1 MADDKKKGDE
11 GAAKSAADE
20 ARQRAQAARQD
31 QGDAAGGVAA
41 DVARAGADDK
51 VAPAK
56 GEAPAGEQVASLT
69 PEQVTQMLAR
79 MAALEALV
87 AGSRGLEGPA
97 IGDTKSTVALAPA
110 AVNQPQHAVRAAGI
124 TSAPT
129 GQPIA
134 KAYTPQAGALPDVLP
149 GHMQP
154 RVEGAR
160 VLLTKPFYYM
170 DAIRNE
176 GEVLEGYTGPLGSGM
191 VEVDD
196 QGRPIK
202 REAA

>member
-1 MADDKKKGDE
+1 MADEKKKGDE
-11 GAAKSAADE
+11 TAAKNAADE
-20 ARQRAQAARQD
+20 ARQRAQAAR
-31 QGDAAGGVAA
+31 AETSTAA
-41 DVARAGADDK
+41 DVARAGEGDK
-51 VAPAK
+51 VAPAV
-56 GEAPAGEQVASLT
+56 GEAPAGEQM
-69 PEQVTQMLAR
+69 VTMSADQFQAIMSR
-79 MAALEALV
+79 MDGLQAMI

-97 IGDTKSTVALAPA
+97 IGDPKSTVALAPA
-110 AVNQPQHAVRAAGI
+110 AVNAPQHAVRASGI
-124 TSAPT
+124 TSAPN

-134 KAYTPQAGALPDVLP
+134 KAYVPQAGAMPDVLP

-160 VLLTKPFYYM
+160 VLLTKPFYYN

-196 QGRPIK
+196 QGRPVK
-202 REAA
+202 RDAA